1 MSANKLLIFEVNL
14 PTAKDARAESKTRA
28 ESKYTT
34 MRNGNIATISDA
46 IVKSCE
52 EGLTECIIPLMYLNR
67 DEINDYIG
75 LLKAG
80 GYKARLSFWGFAS
93 KKLIIK
99 W

>member
-1 MSANKLLIFEVNL
+1 MSANKLLIFDVNL

-28 ESKYTT
+28 ESKCETINNNDIIV
-34 MRNGNIATISDA
+34 MRNA

-52 EGLTECIIPLMYLNR
+52 KGLTECRVPLMYLDR
-67 DEINDYIG
+67 DKINDYIR

-80 GYKARLSFWGFAS
+80 GYKVKLSFWGFAS
-93 KKLIIK
+93 KRLIIK